1 MPKTRAQKET
11 LLAAYNEVV
20 SKGNFVVVETDKV
33 PAAIMSKLRKLLAS
47 VDSKLY
53 VVKNKVFAKAASV
66 DEELGKQNFV
76 GQLIVLEGGSDI
88 VVATKQIEQAI
99 KDAKAELALTG
110 VDDASLAKYTP
121 FTFKFGYVSGSVLN
135 AQDVDRLSKLP
146 DKKTVI
152 AMFVG
157 TLAAPLT
164 GLMSVMSGVPRKFVY
179 ALNDLQNKKASS

>member
-1 MPKTRAQKET
+1 MAKTRAQKVT
-11 LLAAYNEVV
+11 LLAAYQDVV
-20 SKGNFVVVETDKV
+20 SKGNFVVIETDKV
-33 PAAIMSKLRKLLAS
+33 PASVMSALRKLLSS
-47 VDSKLY
+47 VDAKLY

-66 DEELGKQNFV
+66 NETLGAQQFV

-88 VVATKQIEQAI
+88 VVATKQVEQAI
-99 KDAKAELALTG
+99 KEAKAEMSLTG
-110 VDDASLAKYTP
+110 ADEAKMSKYTP
-121 FTFKFGYVSGSVLN
+121 FSFKFGYVSGSVLN

-164 GLMSVMSGVPRKFVY
+164 SFMSVLNGVPRKFVY
-179 ALNDLQNKKASS
+179 ALTDLQNKKASS